1 MSDTLIGTALQA
13 RVQAFQNMTSKKLWF
28 EDVLE
33 LRGAAQLALDV
44 AVLADNQ
51 GLKDE
56 AAAVMQMLDDLERS
70 AEEEEQARRQEVC
83 ERDEQRQLN
92 RKENYR
98 LVKMVIGMEFDDP
111 RWQHLVKSYQQA
123 FPTVIVAASVTDKI
137 SPKSLSS
144 MLRGEVVEMIYK
156 KHKSSLIG
164 RAEIEAVRG
173 EAM

>member
-28 EDVLE
+28 EDVQE

-70 AEEEEQARRQEVC
+70 AEEEEQARSGQSS
-83 ERDEQRQLN
+83 ERTGSACPMRTLQQPAEACRGC
-92 RKENYR
+92 YR
-98 LVKMVIGMEFDDP
+98 AP
-111 RWQHLVKSYQQA
+111 W
-123 FPTVIVAASVTDKI
+123 
-137 SPKSLSS
+137 
-144 MLRGEVVEMIYK
+144 
-156 KHKSSLIG
+156 
-164 RAEIEAVRG
+164 
-173 EAM
+173 